1 MYLKKYLCM
10 IFKPKLTIGKCL
22 FVKKFILHVLF
33 ELCTEKYVIFPR
45 GRSVY
50 SDKSFDFDLTI
61 SLVGF
66 FWKVRK
72 QSELVFNWSHPSVCT
87 GLTHCLQYYY
97 VLELHQMLKNIFL
110 EIKPYKSNQWLR
122 STFDPSIS
130 KIDSLCYSNP
140 LMYSRSHHKSSAS
153 ALQQR

>member
-1 MYLKKYLCM
+1 MYLKKYLCT
-10 IFKPKLTIGKCL
+10 IFKPKLAIVKWL
-22 FVKKFILHVLF
+22 FIKKFILHVLF
-33 ELCTEKYVIFPR
+33 DLFTENYVVFPR

-50 SDKSFDFDLTI
+50 SVKSFDFDLTI
-61 SLVGF
+61 SLVGL

-72 QSELVFNWSHPSVCT
+72 QSELFFIWFHQAVCT

-97 VLELHQMLKNIFL
+97 VLELHQMLKNKFL
-110 EIKPYKSNQWLR
+110 EIKSYKSNQWLR

-140 LMYSRSHHKSSAS
+140 LMYSRSHHRSSAS